1 MIVHK
6 SFSLAD
12 QVFDRLENDILTGV
26 YPRGSV
32 LTEMKL
38 CQELGVSRTPIR
50 EALRRLEQ
58 EHLIESHSRGLVVI
72 GITRQDAMLIYEV
85 RKRIE
90 GLAAG
95 VCAAKITDDQ
105 LAQMRDI
112 IDLQEFYAQ
121 KQDSEKVRMLDNQ
134 FHEAVY
140 RASGSAVL
148 YDTLMPL
155 HRKIQKYR
163 KASLAVRSRAKESS
177 REHRH
182 VFDAIAARDPK
193 AAEQAMLD
201 HVASA
206 QSFLTELKEED

>member
-1 MIVHK
+1 MIVQK

-95 VCAAKITDDQ
+95 VCAAKITDEQ

-112 IDLQEFYAQ
+112 IELQEFYAQ

-177 REHRH
+177 REHRQ
-182 VFDAIAARDPK
+182 VFEAIAARDPK
-193 AAEQAMLD
+193 AAEQAMLA

-206 QSFLTELKEED
+206 QSFLTELKED

>member
-1 MIVHK
+1 MIVQK

-95 VCAAKITDDQ
+95 VCAAKITDEQ

-177 REHRH
+177 REHRQ
-182 VFDAIAARDPK
+182 VFEAIAARDPK
-193 AAEQAMLD
+193 AAEQAMLA

-206 QSFLTELKEED
+206 QSFLTELKED